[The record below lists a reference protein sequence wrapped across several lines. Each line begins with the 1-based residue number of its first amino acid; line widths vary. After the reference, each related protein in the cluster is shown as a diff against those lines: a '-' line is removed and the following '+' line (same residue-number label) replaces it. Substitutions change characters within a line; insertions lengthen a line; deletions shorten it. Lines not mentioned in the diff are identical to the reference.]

1 MPKGLAGLVIN
12 GITDIVID
20 IVINV
25 VVNVVIKAILA
36 LRHAPR
42 NGVVS

>member
-12 GITDIVID
+12 GITDIVIEGVLN
-20 IVINV
+20 I